1 MIIAGRTVLASLAAI
16 AMCAWP
22 GSSPAIAA
30 EAVSAPVL
38 IMPGLFTKSR
48 NPGCIG
54 GKMADPS
61 ARCERVC
68 VTIPVRARIQRV
80 DYFLKETYDQTFT
93 MVQPD
98 VEMLPWAKVSGN
110 FTVDRFSNG
119 QEVCSMFM
127 NWAIDRNREAQIK
140 VTYSE

>member
-1 MIIAGRTVLASLAAI
+1 MNIVERTVIASLAGI
-16 AMCAWP
+16 VIWAWP

-61 ARCERVC
+61 ARCEQVC

-80 DYFLKETYDQTFT
+80 DYFLKETNDQTFT
-93 MVQPD
+93 MVQQD

-110 FTVDRFSNG
+110 FTVDRFNNA
-119 QEVCSMFM
+119 QEVCAMFM
-127 NWAIDRNREAQIK
+127 NWSSDRSREAQIK
-140 VTYSE
+140 VTYFQ